1 MWGIIIMDKLKF
13 AQSLGKRIIE
23 TQHDYFEADNSEDLA
38 HITNIKRII
47 AAISGYLDSDGLT
60 KDWISAMAED
70 LRQLSKKKFVESC
83 ISNKDE
89 ELVRAESEAWFDY
102 IYENEEYPR

>member
-1 MWGIIIMDKLKF
+1 MDRLKF
-13 AQSLGKRIIE
+13 ARGLGKMIIE
-23 TQHDYFEADNSEDLA
+23 AQHDYFKAGNSQDLE

-70 LRQLSKKKFVESC
+70 LRQLSKKIFVESC
-83 ISNKDE
+83 ISNKYEDE
-89 ELVRAESEAWFDY
+89 DYEVVRAESETWFDY